1 LSLISCS
8 NEEVKDMTDENDSTL
23 SALLNLAGPTE
34 EISAD
39 VEQRVYGKVRDEWEQ
54 SSNRSGALRWAIPFA
69 LAASVLIAISLNS
82 SITDTPMYSVGTYTQ
97 SGASIYIGDV
107 IDTNIDGGQSI
118 ALSGDISLRVDQNTR
133 LAVDDAGEFTLMAGR
148 IYVDTGDRIYADRH
162 IIVNTVHGT
171 ATDIGT
177 QFSVAHSDASM
188 SVAVREGRVDLTDGR
203 QSSSATRGEKMT
215 LRSDGSIEID
225 AMQVIGPEWEWAI
238 ALAPPFELESHTLL
252 EFLKWASRETGM
264 ELVFDTDETRASA
277 RVSKSYG
284 SIDGLTPIE
293 AVEAVLATTEFDYVI
308 DGNTV
313 SISN

>member
-1 LSLISCS
+1 LSPIFCS
-8 NEEVKDMTDENDSTL
+8 NEAVKDMTDENDSTL
-23 SALLNLAGPTE
+23 SALLKLAGPTE
-34 EISAD
+34 EISTD
-39 VEQRVYGKVRDEWEQ
+39 VEQRVYGKVRDEWQ
-54 SSNRSGALRWAIPFA
+54 QTATRPRSYRWTIPIA
-69 LAASVLIAISLNS
+69 LAASVLVAISLNS
-82 SITDTPMYSVGTYTQ
+82 FDTVTPVRSAGFNVQ
-97 SGASIYIGDV
+97 SGASVFVGDV
-107 IDTNIDGGQSI
+107 IDTSIDGGQTI

-133 LAVDDAGEFTLMAGR
+133 LAVDAAGEFTLMAGR

-177 QFSVAHSDASM
+177 QFSVAQSDASM

-215 LRSDGSIEID
+215 LRSGGSIEID
-225 AMQVIGPEWEWAI
+225 ALQIIGPEWEWAI
-238 ALAPPFELESHTLL
+238 ALAPQFELESHTLL

-264 ELVFDTDETRASA
+264 ELVFDTDESRASA

-284 SIDGLTPIE
+284 SIDGLAPLE
-293 AVEAVLATTEFDYVI
+293 AVEAVLATTEFNYVI
-308 DGNTV
+308 DGDSI